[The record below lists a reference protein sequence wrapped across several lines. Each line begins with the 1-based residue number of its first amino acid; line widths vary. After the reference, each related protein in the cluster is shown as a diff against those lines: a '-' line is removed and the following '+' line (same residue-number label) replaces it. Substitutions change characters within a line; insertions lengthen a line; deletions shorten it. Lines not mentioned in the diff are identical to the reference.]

1 MKIFLIGLTIC
12 CLVVGALAGDKTQRQ
27 LQPML
32 IDLESSQAPAAVS
45 YQSPGTPFSP
55 AGMLNFVA
63 LDTMPNAFGPASRG
77 IKPMAYDSASGVL
90 ATIYRGATSYSAGSG
105 ELWYSISRDDAA
117 TWRRVAALNNIV
129 PILARYPSCA
139 ISNPTNSSDTSDVLL
154 VYAAPQL
161 VNGAFGFAVYGA
173 DFAIGTGNSYAV
185 ETAGGDSSLWSNLP
199 IWTADGSTD
208 VVWACYRRATVI
220 HDDLWRW
227 RTNDFITV
235 EDGQPSTWTVGS
247 FTCPTCP
254 SGNFGLDIGGEE
266 RNGTHYMGKWGPFTG
281 DDNLVDNFG
290 YSTSTDGGVTWSG
303 WTRPLPDWRYI
314 NGLDTTLDVWTY
326 GGPGAYSNEM
336 FIDANNR
343 VHFIFVAIDI
353 NTNERSI
360 VEIFETGSGWDS
372 KIITTDLKEST
383 ALNYPGTAGDLNQ
396 MGNHLNGSTNV
407 SGEVMSL
414 VWLDAATQ
422 GETFTDIWFSFRK
435 IGDASWSTPVN
446 LTQTPAEAELLLHAP
461 PTLKTNGPNDFTMF
475 IGKSYDATTSAY
487 PPESGN
493 PTVFYAAAHQF
504 STVTSVREVGG
515 LPDGFALEQ
524 NYPNPFN
531 PTTNI
536 RYSIPNSSFVTLK
549 VYDMLGKEVATLM
562 DGEQTAG
569 SYVAD
574 FDAAALANGV
584 YVYRLQAGS
593 FSSAKKMVVLK

>member
-1 MKIFLIGLTIC
+1 MRFFFTGVAICGLMS
-12 CLVVGALAGDKTQRQ
+12 GAFAGDKTQRQ

-32 IDLESSQAPAAVS
+32 IDTESSQAPIKGS
-45 YQSPGTPFSP
+45 TSPGGPLSP
-55 AGMLNFVA
+55 ALMLNFVA

-77 IKPMAYDSASGVL
+77 IKPMAYDSATGVL

-139 ISNPTNSSDTSDVLL
+139 ISNPTNSADTSNVLF

-161 VNGAFGFAVYGA
+161 FGNPVAFGFAVYGA
-173 DFAIGTGNSYAV
+173 DFALGSGNTYAV
-185 ETAGGDSSLWSNLP
+185 ETAGGDSTLWSNLP

-208 VVWACYRRATVI
+208 VVFTCYRRTTAVP

-235 EDGQPSTWTVGS
+235 TEGQPSTWEAS
-247 FTCPTCP
+247 NF
-254 SGNFGLDIGGEE
+254 GNFGLDIGGEE
-266 RNGTHYMGKWGPFTG
+266 RNGTHYMGKWGPFAG
-281 DDNLVDNFG
+281 DNNIVDNFG
-290 YSTSTDGGVTWSG
+290 YSTSTDGGVSWSG

-336 FIDANNR
+336 FVDANNR
-343 VHFIFVAIDI
+343 VHFIFVAV
-353 NTNERSI
+353 NVLTNERSL

-372 KIITTDLKEST
+372 KIITNDLKEST

-396 MGNHLNGSTNV
+396 MGNHLNGSMNV
-407 SGEVMSL
+407 AGDVMSL
-414 VWLDAATQ
+414 IWLDAANQ
-422 GETFTDIWFSFRK
+422 GETFTDIWFSWRK

-446 LTQTPAEAELLLHAP
+446 LTQTPTEAELLLHAP
-461 PTLKTNGPNDFTMF
+461 PTLKTNGPNDYTMF
-475 IGKSYDATTSAY
+475 IGKCYDATTSAY

-493 PTVFYAAAHQF
+493 RTVFYAAAHQF
-504 STVTSVREVGG
+504 STATSVREVGG
-515 LPDGFALEQ
+515 LPDGFALDQ

-536 RYSIPNSSFVTLK
+536 RYSVPNSEHVTLK
-549 VYDMLGKEVATLM
+549 VYDMLGKEVATLV
-562 DGEQTAG
+562 DGQQTAG

-574 FDAAALANGV
+574 FDAASLANGV